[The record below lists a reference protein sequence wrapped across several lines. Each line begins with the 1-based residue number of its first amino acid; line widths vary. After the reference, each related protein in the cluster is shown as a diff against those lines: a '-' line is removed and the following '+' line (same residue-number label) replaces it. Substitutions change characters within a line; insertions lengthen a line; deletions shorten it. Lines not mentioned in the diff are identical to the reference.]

1 MAEADV
7 ISLKLHEVLTLDK
20 RSLARGHW
28 FVVIFLT
35 LSGPGFSEHPQAEGG
50 LN

>member
-1 MAEADV
+1 MVRDVSHIEVQNYGMACQPSQNRQPPCKV
-7 ISLKLHEVLTLDK
+7 
-20 RSLARGHW
+20 
-28 FVVIFLT
+28 LT

>member
-1 MAEADV
+1 MKKPSFFLG
-7 ISLKLHEVLTLDK
+7 SLG
-20 RSLARGHW
+20 R
-28 FVVIFLT
+28 FLT